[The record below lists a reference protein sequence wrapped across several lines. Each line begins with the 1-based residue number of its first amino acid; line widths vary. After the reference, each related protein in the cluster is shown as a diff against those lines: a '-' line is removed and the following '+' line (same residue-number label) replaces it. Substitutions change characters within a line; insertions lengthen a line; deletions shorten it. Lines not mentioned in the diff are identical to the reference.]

1 MKLYKMVMAALLV
14 CASAQAQTVYKGKL
28 QVNYQQFTLE
38 ESLLRVKMRVSYD
51 PDDLKSGDILNFTP
65 VLKGATQQQP
75 LASAV
80 INGRERGNYEE
91 RKARLTATERKNM
104 PTIKRDHK
112 NRNFFDYETTIPY
125 IQWMNLAALYIETEE
140 CGWKDDSHKYED
152 KVMDLITIEGLQTN
166 HLVANSRSSIA
177 AAPID
182 WIPFIPPTA
191 VKPVT
196 EQQVTGQIMLADNRQ
211 IGQMGNRAFCNSIYD
226 CLKQELTR
234 KGGTVS
240 ELLLHGFGAPIGNHQ
255 RNEQRCFQRSQD
267 LKEYL
272 LHRNFADALS
282 VTWTAE
288 DWQSI
293 IRLTQADCIIPL
305 RSAAI
310 EVMQSVNVANG
321 REDQLKA
328 LSGGQTYAMLK
339 KHIFPRVQRIEY
351 TATIQFTDEERKAET
366 ASLISLYNTA
376 SSFAR
381 GSQEYNDIVFMAAR
395 LYPNNPVA
403 VINAAGMALIIGD
416 VSKAESYLEKWIT
429 TPLAYQNLGVLYLL
443 KGDKARADL
452 YLKKASV
459 MGVTEANNVLNK
471 I

>member
-1 MKLYKMVMAALLV
+1 M
-14 CASAQAQTVYKGKL
+14 L
-28 QVNYQQFTLE
+28 QISGEEFHLE
-38 ESLLRVKMRVSYD
+38 KSQLHVKMRVCYSISA
-51 PDDLKSGDILNFTP
+51 LNSGQILNFTP
-65 VLKGATQQQP
+65 IIRNGNNQQT
-75 LASAV
+75 LTTVV
-80 INGRERGNYEE
+80 INGRERGNYED
-91 RKARLTATERKNM
+91 RKAKLQLRQRENM
-104 PTIKRDHK
+104 PEIRYDGNLKK
-112 NRNFFDYETTIPY
+112 YYFDYNTIIPY
-125 IQWMNLAALYIETEE
+125 SQWMKDAALYIQSEE
-140 CGWKDDSHKYED
+140 CGWNGSTRLYED
-152 KVMDLITIEGLQTN
+152 KLMDLIAIEGMSEEKKD
-166 HLVANSRSSIA
+166 NSVVTTPLA
-177 AAPID
+177 ASMD
-182 WIPFIPPTA
+182 WVPFIPPTA

-255 RNEQRCFQRSQD
+255 RNEQRCFQRSQE

-381 GSQEYNDIVFMAAR
+381 GSQEYNDIIFMAAR

-403 VINAAGMALIIGD
+403 VINAAGLALIIGD